1 MSDMTTSHAIYIT
14 VMVLCLLLL
23 NKFLSSS
30 RICYS
35 TADMVG
41 YWTLSVAVI
50 FIIAAI
56 SRYYITL
63 HDVQLYRVVIATAV
77 IVAVYCL
84 VKVVINFSQYGICL
98 LWPTD

>member
-1 MSDMTTSHAIYIT
+1 MLT
-14 VMVLCLLLL
+14 CLLLL

-30 RICYS
+30 RTCFQ

-41 YWTLSVAVI
+41 YWTLSVAII
-50 FIIAAI
+50 FIIAVI

-77 IVAVYCL
+77 IAAIYCI
-84 VKVVINFSQYGICL
+84 VKAVINFSQYGICL
-98 LWPTD
+98 FWPTD